1 MHSPSRPI
9 SPVALRAAF
18 AVVSCALGVHL
29 ARPTEALAGTARDA
43 WALVAAYDMAA
54 VMAADVAPRSDFTW
68 QPRPAMEAACGPVK
82 MPQGMGIM
90 EAEAMAAGLGP
101 TLALVLERPAGHEQ
115 RLTIDEVQVALA
127 KGPLRHALQPAV
139 VPRDLEVSIEGDADE
154 RFKQLIRTQIAME
167 TCMEHKVGRAWRGSD
182 GRLVRQA
189 FLLEPP
195 GAVGDR
201 GPARMFFGGQ
211 WQPVSAL
218 LGPPAACESPAT
230 VGVDPNAGLTVSK
243 GEGSALLVPT
253 DVWGA
258 TLAPCAPVTGG
269 AARSQAHER
278 LPLRL
283 SAMAGDEAAPQPRG
297 QRVPLRIRLDAGE
310 VEPRIEVTLGEAVVL
325 PERDLFSRLADADP
339 DQGGD
344 AARGLTDVL
353 AFVPYELPTVGPR
366 AEPDR
371 YTLVLIP
378 NWQLRDRF
386 KAMALAAPQN
396 EELDEARRAENAV
409 TWLLEHP
416 EYLVLQVAD
425 ADAVAAA
432 TRTSLVDRVVDR
444 ITALLPTAE
453 EGEQTGPRL
462 PTLST
467 VLGAGGFG
475 VRDWGFIVGQDR
487 AHTPVALPIAAEPTR
502 AQALTAHRAWNHGA
516 FLLFALVGGTLC
528 ALGLRRIPDLWT
540 SVPEERATY
549 WPGRRTE
556 AAGPQLGSSSGPP
569 GDAG

>member
-1 MHSPSRPI
+1 MHT
-9 SPVALRAAF
+9 AAR
-18 AVVSCALGVHL
+18 LLL
-29 ARPTEALAGTARDA
+29 ATASLASAPALAGTARDD
-43 WALVAAYDMAA
+43 WALVAAYDLAA
-54 VMAADVAPRSDFTW
+54 VMASDQIPRSDFTW
-68 QPRPAMEAACGPVK
+68 QARPDMEAACGPVK

-90 EAEAMAAGLGP
+90 EAEAMASGLGP
-101 TLALVLERPAGHEQ
+101 TLTLVLERPRDHTQ
-115 RLTIDEVQVALA
+115 RLDLDDVQVALA
-127 KGPLRHALQPAV
+127 KGAIRHALLPAV
-139 VPRDLEVSIEGDADE
+139 LPRDLEVYIEGDADE

-201 GPARMFFGGQ
+201 GPARMYFGGQ
-211 WQPVSAL
+211 WLPVPSL
-218 LGPPAACESPAT
+218 LGPPGACESPST

-258 TLAPCAPVTGG
+258 TLAPCKAGRSGALSGG
-269 AARSQAHER
+269 PRER
-278 LPLRL
+278 LPLSL
-283 SAMAGDEAAPQPRG
+283 SAIAADEAAPQARG
-297 QRVPLRIRLDAGE
+297 QRVPLRIRLDQANGD
-310 VEPRIEVTLGEAVVL
+310 PRIEVTLGDEVVL
-325 PERDLFSRLADADP
+325 PEKDLFAKLTDADP

-353 AFVPYELPTVGPR
+353 AFVPYTLPTVGPR
-366 AEPDR
+366 DEPDR
-371 YTLVLIP
+371 YTVLLIP

-396 EELDEARRAENAV
+396 EELAEARKAENAV

-416 EYLVLQVAD
+416 DYLVLQVAD
-425 ADAVAAA
+425 GEALAAA
-432 TRTSLVDRVVDR
+432 SQPSLVDQVVDLV
-444 ITALLPTAE
+444 TGLLPKGE
-453 EGEQTGPRL
+453 EEQAAGPRL

-467 VLGAGGFG
+467 VLGVGGFG

-487 AHTPVALPIAAEPTR
+487 AHTPIVLPLATAPSR

-549 WPGRRTE
+549 WPGRRTD

-569 GDAG
+569 GDGG